1 MKNKKIILLLAF
13 IFFIIT
19 IILVV
24 QTYAKY
30 LSSASGETTVSI
42 AKWNIKVNN
51 LSITEN
57 TDISGTIS
65 PIFPGNENIASGI
78 IAPTAEGYFD
88 LLFNFEDVDV
98 SFNYTINSSI
108 DDSSLVKDFV
118 IVGYSIDNGERID
131 ISKDNNNSIS
141 EDILLGSNISSRN
154 IRIFVK
160 WIDDDSSTMDNQAD
174 TLATTSTNPAVF
186 KVNITFTQIV

>member
-1 MKNKKIILLLAF
+1 MFILA
-13 IFFIIT
+13 
-19 IILVV
+19 

-30 LSSASGETTVSI
+30 LSSASGETVVSI

-65 PIFPGNENIASGI
+65 PVFPGTENIESGI

-88 LLFNFEDVDV
+88 LFFNFEDVDV
-98 SFNYTINSSI
+98 SFNYTI
-108 DDSSLVKDFV
+108 DSSVDDTSLIKDFV
-118 IVGYSIDNGERID
+118 IVGYSIDNGDRID
-131 ISKDNNNSIS
+131 VLQGDNSIS
-141 EDILLGSNISSRN
+141 EDILLGSNITTRN

-160 WIDDDSSTMDNQAD
+160 WIDDDSASMDNAED
-174 TLATTSTNPAVF
+174 TLATTSNTSVIF
-186 KVNITFTQIV
+186 KVNINFKQIV